1 MGRIILFLLISAFS
15 FAQMNTITI
24 QGDDYQ
30 FVGNHMMEYRT
41 STTEYSIDESDPSSY
56 IDDFIRD
63 AILNE
68 QDLDLVPTNNRYAN
82 IVYGYALTL
91 RLNTVTLV
99 PSRWYLGK
107 TIQGSSWVP
116 NGGYIITINQD
127 RWNIIDSDEKFRLMY
142 HELGHALL
150 NFGHV
155 CQYTVYWD
163 RNEYGHGQSFTD
175 GGIMSTGECHPS
187 AEGPGS
193 VRAGLR
199 CNSDALNCSN
209 TYLYGRPWGYNFR
222 VRADILEHFYTET
235 TPLYTIVSR
244 SGKGSGVIHD

>member
-150 NFGHV
+150 MKDHICDVTEAWTTPDGGRSHQLHEDILGV
-155 CQYTVYWD
+155 MATGACDT
-163 RNEYGHGQSFTD
+163 RYGGPGYNLIGRYCAPTKQNCQSF
-175 GGIMSTGECHPS
+175 GEYDFIQWDD
-187 AEGPGS
+187 
-193 VRAGLR
+193 L
-199 CNSDALNCSN
+199 L
-209 TYLYGRPWGYNFR
+209 T
-222 VRADILEHFYTET
+222 HFYATHN
-235 TPLYTIVSR
+235 PLRAPGGTITS
-244 SGKGSGVIHD
+244 KGGPDVIHD